1 LIINSTGDRQ
11 HNFNGNSDR
20 DTGVQSMAEHN
31 TDKDSKDRDPNQPAS
46 QMTRLSNRTPRPRPV
61 GSNNNQDAEKDLMG
75 YID

>member
-1 LIINSTGDRQ
+1 
-11 HNFNGNSDR
+11 
-20 DTGVQSMAEHN
+20 MADHN
-31 TDKDSKDRDPNQPAS
+31 TDKNPKDRDPNQPAS